1 MELGQYKNAENDIT
15 QALTLL
21 PLNPTLLYFRAVAL
35 IRQKSFKLAA
45 IDLEIATSVKVDN
58 LIHDPVLWEGNKFLT
73 KIADPPDLTG
83 EVWYNLGCMRAVSG
97 DRLNSALAFARA
109 EQASP
114 GKVVYC
120 HELAKSLQVGDLRCA
135 YGR

>member
-15 QALTLL
+15 HALTLL
-21 PLNPTLLYFRAVAL
+21 PLNPTLLYFRAVTL
-35 IRQKSFKLAA
+35 ICQKSFKLAA
-45 IDLEIATSVKVDN
+45 VDLEIATSVAVDN
-58 LIHDPVLWEGNKFLT
+58 LIYDPVLWEGNKFLT

-83 EVWYNLGCMRAVSG
+83 EVWYNLGCMRAVAG
-97 DRLNSALAFARA
+97 DKFNSILAFKRA

-120 HELAKSLQVGDLRCA
+120 HELANSFQVLNVNIQTI
-135 YGR
+135 